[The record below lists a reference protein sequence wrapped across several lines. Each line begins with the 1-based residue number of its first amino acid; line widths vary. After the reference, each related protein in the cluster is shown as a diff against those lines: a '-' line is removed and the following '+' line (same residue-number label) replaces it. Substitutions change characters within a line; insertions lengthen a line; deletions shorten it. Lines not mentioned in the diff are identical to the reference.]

1 MNDRF
6 TDILFITLLLLLTG
20 VFISWSFVVEP
31 QWGLRGEGA
40 VSEGSFSGGALEG
53 LAAFFS
59 ADTAPGNMSTELT
72 ELLRSGVIAHV
83 NAHDVAERAG
93 LALGDTASPE
103 VRARSI
109 TVLKGALSSFRKS
122 IAETEWRVNRA
133 REERSRS
140 EAEIREAEEALG
152 RMRSGAD
159 TVTRQLERADP
170 GGAR

>member
-31 QWGLRGEGA
+31 QWGLRGAGA
-40 VSEGSFSGGALEG
+40 VSGETFSGGALQELGG
-53 LAAFFS
+53 LFS
-59 ADTAPGNMSTELT
+59 PDESRGDMSTELT
-72 ELLRSGVIAHV
+72 ERLRSAVTASV

-93 LALGDTASPE
+93 RALGDTASPE

-109 TVLKGALSSFRKS
+109 AVLKGALSAFRKS

-140 EAEIREAEEALG
+140 EAEIRKAEEALG

-159 TVTRQLERADP
+159 AVTRQLERTDE

>member
-31 QWGLRGEGA
+31 QWGLRGEGT
-40 VSEGSFSGGALEG
+40 VSGETFSGGALQG
-53 LAAFFS
+53 LNSLFS
-59 ADTAPGNMSTELT
+59 PTEPRGDMSTELT
-72 ELLRSGVIAHV
+72 ERLRSGVTAHV
-83 NAHDVAERAG
+83 NAHDVEERAG
-93 LALGDTASPE
+93 RALEDSASPE

-109 TVLKGALSSFRKS
+109 TVLQGALSAFRKS

-140 EAEIREAEEALG
+140 DAEIRKAEEALG
-152 RMRSGAD
+152 RMRNGAD